1 MLELCLEFLYEVCKN
16 VYIFVFSVDN
26 NYILMIMVKFDD
38 YWVF

>member
-16 VYIFVFSVDN
+16 VYVFVDN
-26 NYILMIMVKFDD
+26 NYILMVMVKFDD

>member
-16 VYIFVFSVDN
+16 VYVFVDN
-26 NYILMIMVKFDD
+26 NCILMIMVKFDD